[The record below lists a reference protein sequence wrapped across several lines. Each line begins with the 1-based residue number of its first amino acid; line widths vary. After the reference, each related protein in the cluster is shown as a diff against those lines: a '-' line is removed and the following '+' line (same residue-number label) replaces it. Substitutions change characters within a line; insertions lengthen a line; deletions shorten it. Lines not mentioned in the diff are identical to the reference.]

1 MISSNFKVTFRKIRK
16 FRFVRIR
23 TGKRS
28 LIATE
33 SSGQLM
39 DRSHYSQ
46 MITLAN
52 EEINGFRAEKERER
66 VEKRGN
72 EALLWLTTCAVRDNP
87 SFSSL
92 RDNLDFGFR

>member
-1 MISSNFKVTFRKIRK
+1 
-16 FRFVRIR
+16 
-23 TGKRS
+23 
-28 LIATE
+28 
-33 SSGQLM
+33 M